1 MEITK
6 ILELIASIIAGIAV
20 CIPLVIK
27 LVEYIKEAAK
37 AREYQKL
44 IKLVM
49 KFCTEAEL
57 LFGDGKQKKEWVLH
71 RVKEVADA
79 MKIEMDMDAI
89 SLLIDDLVAAS
100 KLINVNPTKES
111 GK

>member
-79 MKIEMDMDAI
+79 MNIEMDMDAI
-89 SLLIDDLVAAS
+89 SLLIDDLVSAS
-100 KLINVNPTKES
+100 KLINMNPTKES